1 MNWKQFLNDCK
12 ILLNADNVKPTSAKK
27 FNAVHL
33 AFTLQSLLEMCANTK
48 FFLIRIFLHS
58 G

>member
-12 ILLNADNVKPTSAKK
+12 ILLNEDNVKPTSAKK

-33 AFTLQSLLEMCANTK
+33 AFTLQSLLEM
-48 FFLIRIFLHS
+48 
-58 G
+58 